1 MIHPDYIYI
10 FCVRSIERFRDVEK
24 SILPGFGHLPCWR
37 AFSVPFREER
47 PQDFTARGLFLK
59 HKLSC
64 TLQGRLLPQLPRP
77 QVQSPSP
84 RRSSQPLSQRPN
96 CQMRPYRTRN
106 GFPHG
111 TALLPLGT
119 RSHTALAVLYLS
131 KAWFLT
137 RPPRNLCWILRW
149 ELSGLAGGVHFLS
162 VSISLFLLY

>member
-1 MIHPDYIYI
+1 MIHPD
-10 FCVRSIERFRDVEK
+10 
-24 SILPGFGHLPCWR
+24 HLHLCSEHR
-37 AFSVPFREER
+37 APQGCREEHPSWIR
-47 PQDFTARGLFLK
+47 TPALLEGLLGAVSRGAAPGLYSQRA
-59 HKLSC
+59 LSK
-64 TLQGRLLPQLPRP
+64 TQIELYTPRP
-77 QVQSPSP
+77 APSATPKASGSKPFP

>member
-1 MIHPDYIYI
+1 MGIDIRTLLTVMIHPDYIYI

-84 RRSSQPLSQRPN
+84 GGAPSLSLSGQIARCGRTEPEMVPHMGQP
-96 CQMRPYRTRN
+96 CY
-106 GFPHG
+106 
-111 TALLPLGT
+111 
-119 RSHTALAVLYLS
+119 
-131 KAWFLT
+131 
-137 RPPRNLCWILRW
+137 RW
-149 ELSGLAGGVHFLS
+149 ERGPIPPWRCSTCRRLGFSPVRPETSAGYSGGS
-162 VSISLFLLY
+162 